1 MKKPTLLIVD
11 DVDINREI
19 LCEMFH
25 EYNTIQA
32 TNGKEAIEI
41 IEANLD
47 VISVVLLD
55 IVMPVMDGVSVLEE
69 MKRQKWIDSIPVLL
83 ITGEATTQIERKA
96 YRLGASDIIKKP
108 FDAFIV
114 KQRTKNVI
122 ELYYN
127 KRHLEDMVALQTK
140 VLRKQAEE
148 LQSIN
153 DRIIDVMSSVVEFR
167 SLESGDH
174 VKRVK
179 TFTNI
184 LAKYVA
190 QQYPEYHLDA
200 YAINMITSAAALHD
214 VGKIVIPDAILLKPG
229 RLTKEEF
236 DIMKSHTTRGCEII
250 DMLADIQQGE
260 YGKVSYEIC
269 RHHHERYDGRGYPDA
284 LAGEDIPISAQIVSV
299 ADVYDALVNERCYKA
314 AFTTEEA
321 YHMITNGECGTFSP
335 KLMEC
340 LKLAKEEFEAVV
352 HGTQEEKKEDRSEI
366 ML

>member
-1 MKKPTLLIVD
+1 MKKPTILIVD

-32 TNGKEAIEI
+32 ENGREAVDLI
-41 IEANLD
+41 ASD
-47 VISVVLLD
+47 PDRISVVLLD
-55 IVMPVMDGVSVLEE
+55 VVMPVMNGVEVLEE
-69 MKRQKWIDSIPVLL
+69 MERQGWMDRIPVLL
-83 ITGEATTQIERKA
+83 ITGEATTQIERQA
-96 YRLGASDIIKKP
+96 YQLGVSDIIKKP

-127 KRHLEDMVALQTK
+127 KRHLEEMVALQTK

-148 LQSIN
+148 LKRVN
-153 DRIIDVMSSVVEFR
+153 ERIIDVMGTVVEFR
-167 SLESGDH
+167 NLESGDH

-179 TFTNI
+179 TYTRI
-184 LAKYVA
+184 LAEYVA
-190 QQYPEYHLDA
+190 QEYPEYQLDD
-200 YAINMITSAAALHD
+200 YVINMITSAAALHD

-236 DIMKSHTTRGCEII
+236 DIMKTHTTKGCEVV
-250 DMLADIQQGE
+250 DMLSDIQQGE

-269 RHHHERYDGRGYPDA
+269 RYHHERYDGRGYPDG
-284 LAGEDIPISAQIVSV
+284 LRGEEIPISAQIVSV

-314 AFTTEEA
+314 AFTPQEA
-321 YHMITNGECGTFSP
+321 FRMITNGECGAFSP
-335 KLMEC
+335 RLMNC
-340 LKLAKEEFEAVV
+340 FTLAKDKFEAVV
-352 HGTQEEKKEDRSEI
+352 NGTYDMEQ
-366 ML
+366 

>member
-1 MKKPTLLIVD
+1 MNKSTILIVD

-19 LCEMFH
+19 LCEMFR

-32 TNGKEAIEI
+32 ANGKEAIDI
-41 IEANLD
+41 IEANPD
-47 VISVVLLD
+47 GISVVLLD
-55 IVMPVMDGVSVLEE
+55 VVMPVMDGVAVLEE
-69 MKRQKWIDSIPVLL
+69 MKKRGWLDSIPVLL
-83 ITGEATTQIERKA
+83 ITGEATTQVERKA
-96 YRLGASDIIKKP
+96 YRLGVSDIIKKP
-108 FDAFIV
+108 FDAFIA

-127 KRHLEDMVALQTK
+127 KRHLEEMVDLQTK

-148 LQSIN
+148 LLSVN
-153 DRIIDVMSSVVEFR
+153 DRIVDVMSNVVEFR
-167 SLESGDH
+167 NLESGDH

-190 QQYPEYHLDA
+190 QEYPEYNLDKN
-200 YAINMITSAAALHD
+200 AINMITSASALHD

-229 RLTKEEF
+229 RLTQEEF
-236 DIMKSHTTRGCEII
+236 EVMKTHTTRGCEVI

-269 RHHHERYDGRGYPDA
+269 RHHHERYDGRGYPDG
-284 LAGEDIPISAQIVSV
+284 LKGEEIPISAQIVSV

-321 YHMITNGECGTFSP
+321 YRMISGGECGAFSP
-335 KLMEC
+335 KLMHCFE
-340 LKLAKEEFEAVV
+340 LAREEFEAVV
-352 HGTQEEKKEDRSEI
+352 HGEHEMVK
-366 ML
+366 

>member
-1 MKKPTLLIVD
+1 MRKPTILVVD

-25 EYNTIQA
+25 EYNTLQA
-32 TNGKEAIEI
+32 ANGREAVDI
-41 IEANLD
+41 IAENLD

-55 IVMPVMDGVSVLEE
+55 IVMPVMSGVEVLEE
-69 MKRQKWIDSIPVLL
+69 MKRQRWIDSIPVLL
-83 ITGEATTQIERKA
+83 ITGEATTQIEREA

-114 KQRTKNVI
+114 KQRTMNVI

-127 KRHLEDMVALQTK
+127 KRHLEEMVALQTK

-153 DRIIDVMSSVVEFR
+153 DRIIDVMSNVVEFR
-167 SLESGDH
+167 NLESGDH

-190 QQYPEYHLDA
+190 QEYPEYHLDN

-229 RLTKEEF
+229 RLTDEEF
-236 DIMKSHTTRGCEII
+236 EVMKSHTVKGCEVI

-269 RHHHERYDGRGYPDA
+269 RHHHERYDGRGYPDK
-284 LAGEDIPISAQIVSV
+284 LKGEEIPISAQIVSV
-299 ADVYDALVNERCYKA
+299 ADVYDALVHERCYKA

-321 YHMITNGECGTFSP
+321 YRMITNGECGAFSP
-335 KLMEC
+335 KLMHC
-340 LKLAKEEFEAVV
+340 LALAKEEFEAVV
-352 HGTQEEKKEDRSEI
+352 NGTYHEETE
-366 ML
+366 